1 MGRKMDPWGPDREGM
16 ELGLERSWDPV
27 AALACNRNQEALN
40 KNGAW
45 KERAFKRQC

>member
-1 MGRKMDPWGPDREGM
+1 MDPWGPDREGT
-16 ELGLERSWDPV
+16 ELGLGLERSWDPV
-27 AALACNRNQEALN
+27 AALACHRNQEALN